1 MFIYNKILKEWEQKG
16 FYFLF
21 ICTISFFIIY
31 WFLFTSDKQDGTY
44 DKINLK
50 PLRLF
55 EYKEKP
61 KYPIILSQNFNN
73 NIKKSS
79 KGETE
84 CRRVLENIFNRPFPN
99 VRPKFLKNVVTGEN
113 LELDMYNPEL
123 RLACEYNGQQ
133 HYKFNKFMHKGSS
146 TNFQNQQYRDIMK
159 RDLCKK
165 NNINLI
171 EVPYT
176 IKHDDIEQY
185 IIYKLKNLNYI

>member
-1 MFIYNKILKEWEQKG
+1 
-16 FYFLF
+16 
-21 ICTISFFIIY
+21 
-31 WFLFTSDKQDGTY
+31 
-44 DKINLK
+44 
-50 PLRLF
+50 
-55 EYKEKP
+55 
-61 KYPIILSQNFNN
+61 
-73 NIKKSS
+73 
-79 KGETE
+79 
-84 CRRVLENIFNRPFPN
+84 
-99 VRPKFLKNVVTGEN
+99 
-113 LELDMYNPEL
+113 MYNPEL

>member
-73 NIKKSS
+73 NIKKVV
-79 KGETE
+79 KEK
-84 CRRVLENIFNRPFPN
+84 LN
-99 VRPKFLKNVVTGEN
+99 VEEF
-113 LELDMYNPEL
+113 
-123 RLACEYNGQQ
+123 
-133 HYKFNKFMHKGSS
+133 
-146 TNFQNQQYRDIMK
+146 
-159 RDLCKK
+159 
-165 NNINLI
+165 
-171 EVPYT
+171 
-176 IKHDDIEQY
+176 
-185 IIYKLKNLNYI
+185 